1 MREQDTTINEFEQ
14 VIVNWKLVCEWL
26 TNPNLLLWVYPL
38 QSVTQLSSKSK
49 LNPNQYS
56 ILFTTK
62 CHCIISTWFE
72 EATNS
77 LLALATFISARG
89 GDSLSCYLPWRELW
103 RVENSTQKKL
113 ARIPSDSTQR
123 PERYHEFQC
132 HSRCF
137 QLASMIFL
145 MILFD
150 DTLEVGMQLR
160 VPNTQEK

>member
-1 MREQDTTINEFEQ
+1 MMYTSTFAFCRATTCNNQPTVLQIVRGYCNERVGHNNKQIRACDTKIGLVNVCSTI
-14 VIVNWKLVCEWL
+14 
-26 TNPNLLLWVYPL
+26 PNLLPWVHPL
-38 QSVTQLSSKSK
+38 QTVAKLASKSK

-123 PERYHEFQC
+123 PERYHEF
-132 HSRCF
+132 
-137 QLASMIFL
+137 
-145 MILFD
+145 
-150 DTLEVGMQLR
+150 
-160 VPNTQEK
+160 